1 MEKDMPFFLIRAAYS
16 SSGVASIV
24 QHPQHREE
32 VLRKSCAALGGK
44 MHHFFFSFGEY
55 DAMVLAELP
64 DNKAAAA
71 LSLSADASGAIRA
84 INTTVLLTVDEAME
98 AMKKAQTDEYKPPS

>member
-1 MEKDMPFFLIRAAYS
+1 MPFYLIRASYTSTATS
-16 SSGVASIV
+16 NMV

-32 VLRKSCAALGGK
+32 VLRRSCESLGGR

-64 DNKAAAA
+64 DNRAAAA
-71 LSLSADASGAIRA
+71 LSLSAEASGALRA
-84 INTTVLLTVDEAME
+84 IHTTVLLTVDEAMA
-98 AMKKAQTDEYKPPS
+98 AMKQAQTDNYTPPK